1 MKQKNQEYDDGQR
14 EATGHQLDHPDNE
27 KTSWA
32 PLHALHKPL
41 LPDPDEKD

>member
-1 MKQKNQEYDDGQR
+1 MNQKNQEHDDGQR
-14 EATGHQLDHPDNE
+14 GHQLDHLDDE